1 MAYPFRKFS
10 MGTHIA
16 RPDESLG
23 GFSSS
28 SLTPGE
34 PLLLTTNSGLATLPC
49 EHKDIEII
57 EDDPDSNVNGCK
69 ICVDCDEVVE
79 WFSDY
84 CGDELL

>member
-1 MAYPFRKFS
+1 MAYPFRKFL

-16 RPDESLG
+16 RSGSLG

-28 SLTPGE
+28 LPPGK
-34 PLLLTTNSGLATLPC
+34 PLLLSTSGLATLPC
-49 EHKDIEII
+49 EHENIEII
-57 EDDPDSNVNGCK
+57 EDDPDSNVSGCK
-69 ICVDCDEVVE
+69 ICEDCDEVVE